1 MLLYLLR
8 HGDAI
13 EFGFED
19 SERPLSALGERQSRI
34 AGRYLKQAGLVPS
47 LIMSSPLK
55 RAMRTAALV
64 SEETGTAD
72 IVPTEQLI
80 PGLGEKELFDE
91 INARALPSVLL
102 VGHEPQLRKF
112 ILRLTGDSGLQI
124 ALRKGT
130 LVCVECREPVAR
142 GSGTLRWLLTNEEM
156 EERGASHSLSSG

>member
-1 MLLYLLR
+1 MLMLLLR

-34 AGRYLKQAGLVPS
+34 AGRYLKRAGLVPL

-64 SEETGTAD
+64 GEETGSD
-72 IVPTEQLI
+72 EIVTTDQLI
-80 PGLGEKELFDE
+80 PGPGEKELFVE
-91 INARALPSVLL
+91 LNARAVPSVLL

-112 ILRLTGDSGLQI
+112 TLRLTGDSGMQI
-124 ALRKGT
+124 ELRKGT
-130 LVCVECREPVAR
+130 LVCVECREPVGR

-156 EERGASHSLSSG
+156 EERGASHSRSSG